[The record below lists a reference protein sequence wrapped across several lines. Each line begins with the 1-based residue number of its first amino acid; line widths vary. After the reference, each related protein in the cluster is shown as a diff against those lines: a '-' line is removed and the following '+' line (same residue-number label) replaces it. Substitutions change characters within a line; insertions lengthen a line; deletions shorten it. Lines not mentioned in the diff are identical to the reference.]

1 MQNLEGLTGDLL
13 RGGKGDRLRALAAS
27 RDGERLAELI
37 DTGAVER
44 AAASGDGEKLRALLS
59 AALNTAEGRRLAEDI
74 RRAMEG

>member
-1 MQNLEGLTGDLL
+1 MQNLEGVTGDLL

-37 DTGAVER
+37 DAGAVER
-44 AAASGDGEKLRALLS
+44 AAASGDGETLRALLS

-74 RRAMEG
+74 RRAVEG